1 MRRFITNEIGSSQ
14 KNIIFTAEVSN
25 HNWVNGNIQACDSLK
40 AFYITPPLA
49 VPGSDQPEVIV
60 GIFFALST
68 CQYDLLGMIGN

>member
-49 VPGSDQPEVIV
+49 VPGSDQPEVIA
-60 GIFFALST
+60 GIFFALSI
-68 CQYDLLGMIGN
+68 CQYDLLIGN